1 MEKKVLK
8 SVKNKK
14 KFFCAICNYNA
25 SQKSHYNKHIQTKK
39 HKKLAEENGGKSV
52 EKVLK
57 SVNLKYTC
65 EICNK
70 QYKDRSGLRYHKKK
84 ANCVKKKVIK
94 NTSEESKI
102 NDLTDQVSKLAN
114 TLTEAVDSGML
125 GTKNVIT
132 NNNISINFFLDK
144 YCHNAQSLQDFV
156 ENISFKLNDI
166 LSENEMI
173 ENFISKKVLKNLE
186 DIPITERP
194 IHCTDQKR
202 RNFMVKDKKDG
213 WVKDSVDEKGSL
225 YSQVNNL
232 HSKAYINFY
241 TEYDKENPLPHDTNS
256 ETLKCEIASKLLN
269 YDRKTIVNEIA
280 KTVDIKDA
288 IGISDYS
295 LEDGDIDPS
304 IIID

>member
-1 MEKKVLK
+1 
-8 SVKNKK
+8 
-14 KFFCAICNYNA
+14 
-25 SQKSHYNKHIQTKK
+25 
-39 HKKLAEENGGKSV
+39 
-52 EKVLK
+52 
-57 SVNLKYTC
+57 
-65 EICNK
+65 
-70 QYKDRSGLRYHKKK
+70 
-84 ANCVKKKVIK
+84 
-94 NTSEESKI
+94 
-102 NDLTDQVSKLAN
+102 
-114 TLTEAVDSGML
+114 
-125 GTKNVIT
+125 
-132 NNNISINFFLDK
+132 
-144 YCHNAQSLQDFV
+144 
-156 ENISFKLNDI
+156 
-166 LSENEMI
+166 
-173 ENFISKKVLKNLE
+173 
-186 DIPITERP
+186 
-194 IHCTDQKR
+194 
-202 RNFMVKDKKDG
+202 MVKDKKDG